1 MAISRQ
7 DCFSLL
13 FDLGENGVDTPNAVK
28 ELSRSND
35 IPIEVIKFIN
45 DNRQMDLA
53 RFYEKIRKSYND
65 KKSMLYKNI
74 VTETEDTNTVLTTL
88 SAMTVQVLLFSRGLE
103 NREQFIR
110 HARLDE
116 IYKVMYNY
124 AKTFDIIPCIK
135 LLRVIK
141 ADIKALESI
150 K

>member
-13 FDLGENGVDTPNAVK
+13 FDLGENGVDTTNAVK

-74 VTETEDTNTVLTTL
+74 VTETEDTNTVVIHVRH
-88 SAMTVQVLLFSRGLE
+88 SAILYSPDVSDTIRVPQAVCTNVFTVLFKHSCS
-103 NREQFIR
+103 F
-110 HARLDE
+110 
-116 IYKVMYNY
+116 K
-124 AKTFDIIPCIK
+124 
-135 LLRVIK
+135 
-141 ADIKALESI
+141 
-150 K
+150 